1 MVFGYFFIQKT
12 PPDTPNEVN
21 LFFYCFLKCKK
32 PKIFHNITVNIARMY
47 GLWLIHYTVIIA
59 LKNRNQIALLH
70 LYTNHDEAMI
80 TNLYTKSLEGTENRR
95 SVPGV
100 LVSAQNLLYAVKSE
114 LPTRLLLKEIAML
127 DSLKLA
133 RDLNHEDDRK
143 AFWINIYNAFFQ
155 LGIEQYTSLTLNKL
169 RAKKLFIIAGN
180 KLSLDQIENGLL
192 KQSSLNVFGFW
203 FKNPLPTRFEE
214 MLRVR
219 ADYRIHFVINK
230 GGSQDPSIRFY
241 SGKKLE
247 EELNLAT
254 QEYLKK
260 FVVVDNDRQVVI
272 MPDKFNLFM
281 TDFGSSGHIKELLKM
296 HNIMNEETSNYTI
309 SYRKESCVSVPG
321 KYYVPQP
328 VFSYAK

>member
-1 MVFGYFFIQKT
+1 MKRS
-12 PPDTPNEVN
+12 
-21 LFFYCFLKCKK
+21 LK
-32 PKIFHNITVNIARMY
+32 FRFEN
-47 GLWLIHYTVIIA
+47 
-59 LKNRNQIALLH
+59 ALLH
-70 LYTNHDEAMI
+70 LYTNHDEPMI
-80 TNLYTKSLEGTENRR
+80 TNLYTKPVEGAENRR

-114 LPTRLLLKEIAML
+114 LPTRLLLKEMAML
-127 DSLKLA
+127 DSFKLA

-143 AFWINIYNAFFQ
+143 AFWINMYNAFFQ
-155 LGIEQYTSLTLNKL
+155 LGIEQYPSLTLHKL
-169 RAKKLFIIAGN
+169 RAKKLFIIAGT

-192 KQSSLNVFGFW
+192 KQSSLNIFGFW

-219 ADYRIHFVINK
+219 ADYRIHFAINK

-241 SGKKLE
+241 TGKKLE
-247 EELNLAT
+247 EELNIAT
-254 QEYLKK
+254 HEYLKK
-260 FVVVDNDRQVVI
+260 FVVVDYDHQVVI
-272 MPDKFNLFM
+272 MPDKFNFFM
-281 TDFGSSGHIKELLKM
+281 TDFGSTGHVKELLKM
-296 HNIMNEETSNYTI
+296 HDIVNEETSKYAI